1 MSLINILLEHVYCN
15 NLVSN
20 HVLIMLIRFVSQ
32 FTVHLC
38 NAIYFLTTFSTPC
51 KRFTKILRFG
61 CKYLNTALIEF
72 SVLHFA
78 LNETK
83 SCIGLL
89 SHLVP
94 LRSKISV
101 IFSLK
106 FYPRKSVILACSK
119 LHLIKEIL
127 STKKILYTKI
137 HRANQILTSIYF

>member
-1 MSLINILLEHVYCN
+1 M
-15 NLVSN
+15 
-20 HVLIMLIRFVSQ
+20 Q
-32 FTVHLC
+32 
-38 NAIYFLTTFSTPC
+38 AIY
-51 KRFTKILRFG
+51 KILRFG

-78 LNETK
+78 LNETE

-89 SHLVP
+89 SHLVA
-94 LRSKISV
+94 LRSKI
-101 IFSLK
+101 
-106 FYPRKSVILACSK
+106 SVILACSK